1 MLYYFIVIVFSHLII
16 FHELFLLQEH
26 HLIIFFIGLGLNI
39 IVQGF
44 SVYLIVI
51 NMLITF
57 LQD

>member
-1 MLYYFIVIVFSHLII
+1 MLYYFIVIVFSHLVI

-26 HLIIFFIGLGLNI
+26 HLITFFIGLDLNI